1 MAAVIITF
9 VLVLISTVYWIE
21 PSIIHFY
28 HSSWTVLGFHVYFFS
43 FQSALAVEHFFFTNT
58 LELFNCSVLDAFVY
72 AFHVELFMNASFLL
86 NYAGV
91 FLLCTFVEVLLAYL
105 LFRKRLFM
113 YVWIWSS
120 LVIFHCYG
128 QLKIQDF
135 IICNLYYLI
144 WLLHTLNYVN

>member
-1 MAAVIITF
+1 MAAMMTTF
-9 VLVLISTVYWIE
+9 LLVLISTVYWIE

-113 YVWIWSS
+113 YVWSS

-128 QLKIQDF
+128 QLKYKILLYAIC
-135 IICNLYYLI
+135 IIWYGFYIL
-144 WLLHTLNYVN
+144 